1 MARTPHEL
9 LRARVGAAV
18 AAAFGD
24 DVEVPEP
31 LVVPTTDPRH
41 GDYTSPVAMGLARA
55 LGRAPHE
62 LAQRLADA
70 LEVSDLAEAPE
81 VVRPGF
87 VNLRLHPRWLARRVG
102 ELAGDD
108 RLGVEPATAPTR
120 VVVDYSG
127 PNVAKAMHVGHLRS
141 TIIGDSVANVAELL
155 GHDVERVNHV
165 GDWGT
170 QFGMLIAHLDDV
182 GYPGGEGGSASLA
195 EIEDLYR
202 AANARFA
209 TDDGFR
215 ERARQRVVELQSG
228 DPETHSAWRWLV
240 ALSMAENQAVY
251 DLLGVHDLVVRG
263 ESTYQ
268 PMLADVVADLEA
280 AGLVVVD
287 HGAKCVFVEGFTN
300 AEGEPLP
307 LIVQKADG
315 GYNYDTTDLAALR
328 SRVEQGAGRVVYVVD
343 AGQSQHF
350 QMVFAVAR
358 MAGWLPDGVEAT
370 HLAFG
375 LVLGE
380 GGRRLRTRSGDS
392 VRLVDLLDEAV
403 QRARRFVVERAEE
416 RGEAVPADVDEVARV
431 VGVGAVKYADLSQHR
446 QSNYVLSFDRM
457 LSLKGNT
464 APYLQYAYAR
474 IRSILR
480 EAGWADG
487 LTGEPPALTLD
498 EPQEL
503 ELAKRLVV
511 TGDVVH
517 RVAEDYLS
525 NHLCTHLFEVAQ
537 AYHQFYEH
545 CPVLRSPEPLRSSRL
560 ALCAATAATLRLG
573 LGLLGIEVLDRI

>member
-1 MARTPHEL
+1 MAATPQNL
-9 LRARVGAAV
+9 LRARVGEAV

-24 DVEVPEP
+24 DLEMPEP
-31 LVVPTTDPRH
+31 LVVPTSDARH
-41 GDYTSPVAMGLARA
+41 GDYTTPVAMTLART
-55 LGRAPHE
+55 LGRSPYE
-62 LAQRLADA
+62 LAQRLAAA
-70 LEVSDLAEAPE
+70 LQVEPVADPPE

-87 VNLRLHPRWLARRVG
+87 VNLRLHSAWLAERVG
-102 ELAGDD
+102 ELVGDECV
-108 RLGVEPATAPTR
+108 GVDPAPAPAR

-170 QFGMLIAHLDDV
+170 QFGMLIAHLDDR
-182 GYPGGEGGSASLA
+182 GPLGEEAGSGDLA
-195 EIEDLYR
+195 QVEALYR
-202 AANARFA
+202 EANARFA
-209 TDDGFR
+209 ADEAFR
-215 ERARQRVVELQSG
+215 ERARRRVVELQAG
-228 DPETHSAWRWLV
+228 DAGVQKTWRWLV
-240 ALSMAENQAVY
+240 GLSMAENQAVY
-251 DLLGVHDLVVRG
+251 DLLGVRGLVARG

-268 PMLADVVADLEA
+268 PMLAKVVADLEA

-287 HGAKCVFVEGFTN
+287 DGAKCVFVDGFTN

-328 SRVEQGAGRVVYVVD
+328 SRVEQGAGRLVYVVD

-358 MAGWLPDGVEAT
+358 MAGWLPEGVEAT
-370 HLAFG
+370 HVAFG

-416 RGEAVPADVDEVARV
+416 RGEAVPGDVDEVARV
-431 VGVGAVKYADLSQHR
+431 IGVGAVKYADLSQHR

-480 EAGWADG
+480 EAGWDG
-487 LTGEPPALTLD
+487 GVPDDRPPVILD

-503 ELAKRLVV
+503 DLAKRLVV
-511 TGDVVH
+511 TGDVVS

-560 ALCAATAATLRLG
+560 ALCEVTAATLRLG

>member
-1 MARTPHEL
+1 MAATPQDL
-9 LRARVGAAV
+9 LRARVGEAV
-18 AAAFGD
+18 VATFGD
-24 DVEVPEP
+24 DVDVPEP
-31 LVVPTTDPRH
+31 LVVPTSDVRH
-41 GDYTSPVAMGLARA
+41 GDYTSPVAMTLART
-55 LGRAPHE
+55 LGRSPYE
-62 LAQRLADA
+62 LAERLAAA
-70 LEVSDLAEAPE
+70 LEVDPVAEPPE

-87 VNLRLHPRWLARRVG
+87 VNLRLQSRWLARRVG
-102 ELAGDD
+102 ELVGDE
-108 RLGVEPATAPTR
+108 RVGVDLAPEPTR

-170 QFGMLIAHLDDV
+170 QFGMLIAHLDDL
-182 GYPGGEGGSASLA
+182 GSLAGKAGSADLA
-195 EIEDLYR
+195 QVEALYR
-202 AANARFA
+202 EANARFA
-209 TDDGFR
+209 VDEAFR
-215 ERARQRVVELQSG
+215 ERARRRVVELQAG
-228 DPETHSAWRWLV
+228 DAGAQKAWRWLV
-240 ALSMAENQAVY
+240 GLSMAENQAVY
-251 DLLGVHDLVVRG
+251 DLLGVRGLVARG
-263 ESTYQ
+263 ESAYQ
-268 PMLADVVADLEA
+268 PMLAKVVADLEA

-287 HGAKCVFVEGFTN
+287 DGAKCVFVDGFTN

-328 SRVEQGAGRVVYVVD
+328 SRVEQGAGRLVYVVD

-358 MAGWLPDGVEAT
+358 MAGWLPEGVEAT
-370 HLAFG
+370 HVAFG

-416 RGEAVPADVDEVARV
+416 RGEPVPGDVDDVARV

-474 IRSILR
+474 IRSILQ
-480 EAGWADG
+480 EAGWASGVPGDR
-487 LTGEPPALTLD
+487 PPVTLD
-498 EPQEL
+498 EAQEL
-503 ELAKRLVV
+503 DLAKRLVV
-511 TGDVVH
+511 TGDVVS

-525 NHLCTHLFEVAQ
+525 NHLCTHLFELAQ

-545 CPVLRSPEPLRSSRL
+545 CPVLRSAEPLRSSRL
-560 ALCAATAATLRLG
+560 ALCEVTAATLRLG